1 MGFLDVSA
9 FLLFPT
15 SFHLTSRKRHFFS
28 LPCAQLPS
36 PPKQLQALKALTFP
50 YFSCFPCDI
59 LWKSEGT
66 TFNTLLRKLLTCSL
80 YATASCESE
89 RREGRESRE
98 GTLQFF
104 TTQSK
109 LRTDSVFARFQR
121 CDFMEIFAY
130 VFNVENTHVFLGCF
144 FRHSWIS
151 RNPRVVSGEAGLR
164 DAERLERRCCACAR
178 RGRGAWLDRG
188 RGHRPARELG
198 NRGIPKESQPSHHCH
213 RGESMPS
220 YISNFFHYFFKMFR
234 LPSKV
239 ERWQSH
245 LASVFVDLAGIKGI

>member
-1 MGFLDVSA
+1 MW
-9 FLLFPT
+9 
-15 SFHLTSRKRHFFS
+15 FHGDLCICFQCWKHACIFRLFFS
-28 LPCAQLPS
+28 
-36 PPKQLQALKALTFP
+36 
-50 YFSCFPCDI
+50 
-59 LWKSEGT
+59 
-66 TFNTLLRKLLTCSL
+66 TLLNFTKW
-80 YATASCESE
+80 TAWP
-89 RREGRESRE
+89 
-98 GTLQFF
+98 TL
-104 TTQSK
+104 
-109 LRTDSVFARFQR
+109 
-121 CDFMEIFAY
+121 
-130 VFNVENTHVFLGCF
+130 G
-144 FRHSWIS
+144 
-151 RNPRVVSGEAGLR
+151 VVSGEAGLR

-220 YISNFFHYFFKMFR
+220 YISIFFHYFFKMFR